1 MKSQMMKSATLWL
14 TGLPASGKTTLAEK
28 LCKVLRDNGK
38 QSVVLDGD
46 ELRRGLSADLGFSEA
61 DRNEH
66 VRRVGALA
74 CVLSAQGVFT
84 IVSLISPYRAGRDAI
99 RQQHEE
105 QGLRFIEM
113 FVDTPLDVCMGR
125 DPKGLY
131 VKALTGEIKNM
142 TGVSAPYEAPLQ
154 PDVRVTPGVS
164 VDDVVAQV
172 LKTLKV

>member
-1 MKSQMMKSATLWL
+1 MKGQMMKSVTLWL

-46 ELRRGLSADLGFSEA
+46 ELRRGLSVDLGFSEA

-66 VRRVGALA
+66 VCRVGTLA
-74 CVLSAQGVFT
+74 CALSAQGVFT
-84 IVSLISPYRAGRDAI
+84 IVSLISPYLAGRDAV
-99 RQQHEE
+99 RQKHEE
-105 QGLRFIEM
+105 QGLNFIEV
-113 FVDTPLDVCMGR
+113 FVDTPLDVCVER

-131 VKALTGEIKNM
+131 AKALAGEIKNM

-154 PDVRVTPGVS
+154 PDVRVTPEMS
-164 VDDVVAQV
+164 VDDVVQV